1 MTSLIWH
8 NYKYFPYEKD
18 LALREISALLGAGAV
33 ELSNL
38 GATAQSC
45 ATPSNASRLVYFSSF
60 EDSQTG
66 EHRATRQA
74 LLERVNGNGLNRQAT
89 RYSAHGLHE
98 YKGKFNPQIAK
109 ALLNIFGVKEGQCVL
124 DPFCGS
130 GTSLVEASHLG
141 VTGVGTDIN
150 PLAVYL
156 ANAKVLALSVPAKG
170 LERTS
175 KHALAA
181 VGKMRKRVVRQDAR
195 REYLESWFP
204 AENLTDIEALRLALQ
219 EQGSE
224 ESRILLAVASNL
236 LRDYSLQ
243 EPSDLRIRRRI
254 SPFPAKTCLAAYEEA
269 VASFVQK
276 LSVSQDVLG
285 LLRPDTKACLMDC
298 RQSLQ
303 GTKEIAPAGFD
314 AALTSPPYATALPYI
329 DTQRLSLVWL
339 GLLEPSEILAL
350 EARLVGSREIRGTGK
365 AALLSALEA
374 NNAQLPAGEAAL
386 CVKLQQT
393 LTDQDGFRRQ
403 AVPRLLYR
411 YFADMAD
418 SFTSVRKVMKPGA
431 KYGLIVG
438 GNHTVLGGQ
447 RFDINT
453 PNHLASLAVSRGW
466 KHLETVELQTY
477 KRYGLHSK
485 NASTT
490 EALVILKA

>member
-8 NYKYFPYEKD
+8 NYKYFPYEKE
-18 LALREISALLGAGAV
+18 LAAREVNTLLGAPSV
-33 ELSNL
+33 KLSNL
-38 GATAQSC
+38 GAIVGTCS
-45 ATPSNASRLVYFSSF
+45 TPSNASRLVYFSSF
-60 EDSQTG
+60 EDALSGQLQ
-66 EHRATRQA
+66 ATRQA
-74 LLERVNGNGLNRQAT
+74 LLERVNGNGPNRQST

-109 ALLNIFGVKEGQCVL
+109 VLLNIFGVQEGQWVL

-130 GTSLVEASHLG
+130 GTSLVEAAHLG
-141 VTGVGTDIN
+141 INGFGTDIN

-156 ANAKVLALSVPAKG
+156 ANAKVLALSVPARQ
-170 LERTS
+170 LEQAS
-175 KHALAA
+175 KQALAA
-181 VGKMRKRVVRQDAR
+181 IDKMRRRVVLKDAR

-204 AENLTDIEALRLALQ
+204 SENLDDIEALRLALQ
-219 EQGSE
+219 EQQSD
-224 ESRILLAVASNL
+224 ESRILLAIASNL

-254 SPFPAKTCLAAYEEA
+254 SPFPEKGYLVAYEEA
-269 VASFVQK
+269 VTAFVHKLAASQE
-276 LSVSQDVLG
+276 VLG
-285 LLRPDTKACLMDC
+285 LISSQTKACLMDC
-298 RQSLQ
+298 RTSMASS
-303 GTKEIAPAGFD
+303 KEIVSAGFD

-339 GLLEPSEILAL
+339 DLLKPSEILAL
-350 EARLVGSREIRGTGK
+350 EARLVGSREIRGSSK
-365 AALLSALEA
+365 AELLSALEA
-374 NNAQLPAGEAAL
+374 NNAELPANEAAL
-386 CVKLQQT
+386 CIKLQNT
-393 LTDQDGFRRQ
+393 LTEQDGFRRQ

-418 SFTSVRKVMKPGA
+418 SFASVRKVMKPGA
-431 KYGLIVG
+431 KYGLIIG

-453 PNHLASLAVSRGW
+453 PSHLASLAASRGW

-490 EALVILKA
+490 EALVILQA

>member
-1 MTSLIWH
+1 MASLIWH
-8 NYKYFPYEKD
+8 KYKYFPYEKD
-18 LALREISALLGAGAV
+18 LAVREISTLLGASSV
-33 ELSNL
+33 ELSNF
-38 GATAQSC
+38 GARVEGCS
-45 ATPSNASRLVYFSSF
+45 TPSNASRLVYFSAF
-60 EDSQTG
+60 ENASTG
-66 EHRATRQA
+66 EHQATRQT
-74 LLERVNGNGLNRQAT
+74 LLERVNGNGPNRQST

-109 ALLNIFGVKEGQCVL
+109 ALLNIFGVQEGQWAL

-130 GTSLVEASHLG
+130 GTSLVEAAHLG
-141 VTGVGTDIN
+141 VNGIGTDIN

-156 ANAKVLALSVPAKG
+156 ANAKILALAVPAMQ
-170 LERTS
+170 LEKAS
-175 KHALAA
+175 KQALAA
-181 VGKMRKRVVRQDAR
+181 LGKMRNRVVRQDAR
-195 REYLESWFP
+195 RDYLESWFP
-204 AENLTDIEALRLALQ
+204 SENLDDIEALLLSLQ
-219 EQGSE
+219 AQHND

-254 SPFPAKTCLAAYEEA
+254 SPFPEKAYLLAYEEA
-269 VASFVQK
+269 VAAFVQK
-276 LSVSQDVLG
+276 LAAAQNVLG
-285 LLRPDTKACLMDC
+285 LVKPGVEACLMDC
-298 RQSLQ
+298 RQSLDR
-303 GTKEIAPAGFD
+303 TKETVPGGFD

-350 EARLVGSREIRGTGK
+350 EARLVGSREIRGSSK
-365 AALLSALEA
+365 AELLSALEA
-374 NNAQLPAGEAAL
+374 NNANLPTDEALL
-386 CVKLQQT
+386 CTKLQRT
-393 LTDQDGFRRQ
+393 LKEQDGFRRQ

-418 SFTSVRKVMKPGA
+418 SFASVRKVMKPGA

-447 RFDINT
+447 RFNINT
-453 PNHLASLAVSRGW
+453 PSHLVSLAVSRGW

-490 EALVILKA
+490 EALVILQA

>member
-18 LALREISALLGAGAV
+18 LAAREIFALLGAGAV
-33 ELSNL
+33 ELTNI

-60 EDSQTG
+60 EDSRTG
-66 EHRATRQA
+66 EHLPTRQA
-74 LLERVNGNGLNRQAT
+74 LLERVSGNGRNRQST

-98 YKGKFNPQIAK
+98 YKGKFNPQVAK
-109 ALLNIFGVKEGQCVL
+109 ALLNIFGVKEGQWVL

-141 VTGVGTDIN
+141 VNGVGTDIN

-156 ANAKVLALSVPAKG
+156 ANAKVLALSVAAKDI
-170 LERTS
+170 ERAS
-175 KHALAA
+175 KQALASI
-181 VGKMRKRVVRQDAR
+181 GKMRKRAVRKDAR

-204 AENLTDIEALRLALQ
+204 AENLNDIEALRLALQ
-219 EQGSE
+219 EQDCEKSG
-224 ESRILLAVASNL
+224 ILLAVASNL

-243 EPSDLRIRRRI
+243 EPGDLRIRRRI
-254 SPFPAKTCLAAYEEA
+254 SPFPGQTYLAAYDEA

-276 LSVSQDVLG
+276 LSASQDVLG
-285 LLRPDTKACLMDC
+285 LVKPVTKACLMDS
-298 RQSLQ
+298 RQSLER
-303 GTKEIAPAGFD
+303 TKEIATAGFD

-365 AALLSALEA
+365 AELLSSLEA
-374 NNAQLPAGEAAL
+374 NKADLPAEEAAL
-386 CVKLQQT
+386 CVRLQQT
-393 LTDQDGFRRQ
+393 LTEQDGFRRQ

-411 YFADMAD
+411 YFADMAE
-418 SFTSVRKVMKPGA
+418 SFASVRRVMKAGA
-431 KYGLIVG
+431 RYGLIVG
-438 GNHTVLGGQ
+438 GNHTVLGGR

-466 KHLETVELQTY
+466 RHLETVELQTY

-490 EALVILKA
+490 EALVILQA

>member
-18 LALREISALLGAGAV
+18 LAVREISTLLGAGAV
-33 ELSNL
+33 ELSSS
-38 GATAQSC
+38 GAKAQSC
-45 ATPSNASRLVYFSSF
+45 STPANASRLVYFSSF
-60 EDSQTG
+60 EDCKTG
-66 EHRATRQA
+66 EHQATRQA
-74 LLERVNGNGLNRQAT
+74 LLERVNGNGPNRQST

-109 ALLNIFGVKEGQCVL
+109 ALLNIFGVKEGQWAL

-141 VTGVGTDIN
+141 VNGVGTDIN

-156 ANAKVLALSVPAKG
+156 ANAKVLALSVPAES
-170 LERTS
+170 LELAS
-175 KHALAA
+175 KQALAA
-181 VGKMRKRVVRQDAR
+181 VGKMRKRAVRQDAR

-219 EQGSE
+219 EQDND

-254 SPFPAKTCLAAYEEA
+254 SPFPAKTYLAAYEEA

-276 LSVSQDVLG
+276 LSASQDVLG
-285 LLRPDTKACLMDC
+285 LVRPATKACLMDC
-298 RQSLQ
+298 RQSLE
-303 GTKEIAPAGFD
+303 GAREIAPAGFD

-339 GLLEPSEILAL
+339 GLLEPSGILAL

-365 AALLSALEA
+365 ADLLSALEA
-374 NNAQLPAGEAAL
+374 NNADLPADEAAL

-393 LTDQDGFRRQ
+393 LTEQDGFRRQ

-418 SFTSVRKVMKPGA
+418 SFASVRKVMKPGA
-431 KYGLIVG
+431 KYGLIIG

-490 EALVILKA
+490 EALVILQA

>member
-1 MTSLIWH
+1 MTSLVWH

-18 LALREISALLGAGAV
+18 LAIREISTLLGASSV

-38 GATAQSC
+38 GARLGACS
-45 ATPSNASRLVYFSSF
+45 TPSNASRLVYFSAF
-60 EDSQTG
+60 ENPGSDKSQ
-66 EHRATRQA
+66 ATRQA
-74 LLERVNGNGLNRQAT
+74 LLERSSGNSQNRQST

-109 ALLNIFGVKEGQCVL
+109 VLLNIFGIQEGQWVL

-130 GTSLVEASHLG
+130 GTSLIEAAHLG
-141 VTGVGTDIN
+141 VNGIGTDIN

-156 ANAKVLALSVPAKG
+156 ANAKVLALSVPANQ
-170 LERTS
+170 LEQAS
-175 KHALAA
+175 KQALASIR
-181 VGKMRKRVVRQDAR
+181 KMRKRVVRQDAR
-195 REYLESWFP
+195 REYLTSWFP
-204 AENLTDIEALRLALQ
+204 SDNLDDIEALRLALQ
-219 EQGSE
+219 EQDSE

-243 EPSDLRIRRRI
+243 EPRDLRIRRRI
-254 SPFPAKTCLAAYEEA
+254 SPFPEKAYLLAYQEA
-269 VASFVQK
+269 VAAFVQK
-276 LSVSQDVLG
+276 LAASQDVIG
-285 LLRPDTKACLMDC
+285 LVNPTAKACLMDC
-298 RQSLQ
+298 RQSLE
-303 GTKEIAPAGFD
+303 GLNKVALGGFD

-339 GLLEPSEILAL
+339 GLLEPSEILSL
-350 EARLVGSREIRGTGK
+350 EARLVGSREIRGSSK
-365 AALLSALEA
+365 LELLSALEA
-374 NNAQLPAGEAAL
+374 NNAELPDDEAKL
-386 CVKLQQT
+386 CVKLQKV

-418 SFTSVRKVMKPGA
+418 SFASVRKVMKPAA

-453 PNHLASLAVSRGW
+453 PSHLASLAVSRGW

-477 KRYGLHSK
+477 KRYDLHSK

-490 EALVILKA
+490 EALVILQA

>member
-1 MTSLIWH
+1 MTSLNWH
-8 NYKYFPYEKD
+8 NYKYFPYEKN
-18 LALREISALLGAGAV
+18 LAVREINTLLGAGSV
-33 ELSNL
+33 ELSSL
-38 GATAQSC
+38 GATAKAC
-45 ATPSNASRLVYFSSF
+45 MTPSNASRLVYFSSF
-60 EDSQTG
+60 ENLHTG
-66 EHRATRQA
+66 EHQATRQA
-74 LLERVNGNGLNRQAT
+74 LLERVNGNGPNRQST

-98 YKGKFNPQIAK
+98 YKGRFNPQIAK
-109 ALLNIFGVKEGQCVL
+109 ALLNIFGVKEGQWVL

-141 VTGVGTDIN
+141 VNGIGTDIN

-156 ANAKVLALSVPAKG
+156 ANAKVLALSVPAKS
-170 LERTS
+170 LDHSS
-175 KHALAA
+175 KQALAA
-181 VGKMRKRVVRQDAR
+181 VGKMRKHVVRQDAR
-195 REYLESWFP
+195 RGYLESWFP
-204 AENLTDIEALRLALQ
+204 SENLNDIEALRLALQ
-219 EQGSE
+219 EQDSD
-224 ESRILLAVASNL
+224 ESQILLAVASNL

-243 EPSDLRIRRRI
+243 EPSDLRIRRRV
-254 SPFPAKTCLAAYEEA
+254 SPFPSKTYLAAYEEA

-276 LSVSQDVLG
+276 LAASQEVLG
-285 LLRPDTKACLMDC
+285 LIKPATRARLMDS
-298 RQSLQ
+298 RQSLA
-303 GTKEIAPAGFD
+303 GIKEFASAGFD

-365 AALLSALEA
+365 AELLAALEA
-374 NNAQLPAGEAAL
+374 NNAKLPTEEAAL
-386 CVKLQQT
+386 CIKLQQT
-393 LTDQDGFRRQ
+393 LTEQDGFRRQ

-411 YFADMAD
+411 YLADMAD
-418 SFTSVRKVMKPGA
+418 SFASVRKVMKPGA

-438 GNHTVLGGQ
+438 GNHTILGGQ

-453 PNHLASLAVSRGW
+453 PNHLASLAISRGW

-490 EALVILKA
+490 EALVILEA

>member
-18 LALREISALLGAGAV
+18 LAVREISTLLGAGAV
-33 ELSNL
+33 ELSSS
-38 GATAQSC
+38 GAKAHSC
-45 ATPSNASRLVYFSSF
+45 STPANASRLVYFSSF
-60 EDSQTG
+60 EDCKTG
-66 EHRATRQA
+66 EHQATRQA
-74 LLERVNGNGLNRQAT
+74 LLERVNGNGPNRQST

-109 ALLNIFGVKEGQCVL
+109 ALLNIFGVKEGQWAL

-141 VTGVGTDIN
+141 VNGVGTDIN

-156 ANAKVLALSVPAKG
+156 ANAKVLALSVPAES
-170 LERTS
+170 LELAS
-175 KHALAA
+175 KQALAA
-181 VGKMRKRVVRQDAR
+181 VGKMRKRAVRQDAR

-219 EQGSE
+219 EQDND

-254 SPFPAKTCLAAYEEA
+254 SPFPAKIYLAAYEEA

-276 LSVSQDVLG
+276 LSASQDVLG
-285 LLRPDTKACLMDC
+285 LVRPATKACLMDC
-298 RQSLQ
+298 RQSLE
-303 GTKEIAPAGFD
+303 GTREIAPAGFD

-339 GLLEPSEILAL
+339 GLLEPSGILAL

-365 AALLSALEA
+365 ADLLSALEA
-374 NNAQLPAGEAAL
+374 NNADLPADEAAL

-393 LTDQDGFRRQ
+393 LTEQDGFRRQ

-418 SFTSVRKVMKPGA
+418 SFASVRKVMKPGA
-431 KYGLIVG
+431 KYGLIIG

-490 EALVILKA
+490 EALVILQA

>member
-1 MTSLIWH
+1 MTSLTWH

-18 LALREISALLGAGAV
+18 LAVREISTLLGASSV
-33 ELSNL
+33 NLSNL
-38 GATAQSC
+38 GAMVEACS
-45 ATPSNASRLVYFSSF
+45 TPSNASRLVYFSSF
-60 EDSQTG
+60 EDSLTG
-66 EHRATRQA
+66 QHQATRQA
-74 LLERVNGNGLNRQAT
+74 LLERVNGNGPNRQST

-109 ALLNIFGVKEGQCVL
+109 ALLNIFDVQEGQWAL

-130 GTSLVEASHLG
+130 GTSLVEAAHLG
-141 VTGVGTDIN
+141 VNSIGTDIN

-156 ANAKVLALSVPAKG
+156 ANAKVLALSVPAKM
-170 LERTS
+170 LEQAS
-175 KHALAA
+175 KQALAA
-181 VGKMRKRVVRQDAR
+181 IGKIRKRAVRQDVR

-204 AENLTDIEALRLALQ
+204 AENLDDIEALRLVLQ
-219 EQGSE
+219 EQGSD

-243 EPSDLRIRRRI
+243 EPGDLRIRRRI
-254 SPFPAKTCLAAYEEA
+254 SPFPTKAYLVAYEEA
-269 VASFVQK
+269 VAAFVQK
-276 LSVSQDVLG
+276 LAASQDVLG
-285 LLRPDTKACLMDC
+285 LIRPQSRACLMDC
-298 RQSLQ
+298 RQSLAS
-303 GTKEIAPAGFD
+303 TKEIVPAGFD

-339 GLLEPSEILAL
+339 DLLKPSEILAL
-350 EARLVGSREIRGTGK
+350 EARLVGSREIRGSSK
-365 AALLSALEA
+365 AELLSALEA
-374 NNAQLPAGEAAL
+374 NNAELPVDEAEL
-386 CVKLQQT
+386 CVKLQKT
-393 LTDQDGFRRQ
+393 LTEQDGFRRQ

-418 SFTSVRKVMKPGA
+418 SFASVRKVMKPGA
-431 KYGLIVG
+431 RYGLIVG

-453 PNHLASLAVSRGW
+453 PRHLAHLAVSRGW
-466 KHLETVELQTY
+466 RHLETVELQTY

-490 EALVILKA
+490 EALVILQA

>member
-18 LALREISALLGAGAV
+18 LAVREISTLLGAGAV
-33 ELSNL
+33 ELSSS
-38 GATAQSC
+38 GAKAQSC
-45 ATPSNASRLVYFSSF
+45 STPANASRLVYFSSF
-60 EDSQTG
+60 EDCKTG
-66 EHRATRQA
+66 EHQATRQA
-74 LLERVNGNGLNRQAT
+74 LLERVNGNGPNRQST

-109 ALLNIFGVKEGQCVL
+109 ALLNIFGVKEGQWAL

-141 VTGVGTDIN
+141 VNGVGTDIN

-156 ANAKVLALSVPAKG
+156 ANAKVLALSVPAES
-170 LERTS
+170 LELAS
-175 KHALAA
+175 KQALAA
-181 VGKMRKRVVRQDAR
+181 VGKMRKRAVRQDAR

-219 EQGSE
+219 EQDND

-254 SPFPAKTCLAAYEEA
+254 SPFPAKTYLAAYEEA

-276 LSVSQDVLG
+276 LSASQDVLG
-285 LLRPDTKACLMDC
+285 LVRPATKACLMDC
-298 RQSLQ
+298 RQSLE
-303 GTKEIAPAGFD
+303 GTREIAPAGFD

-339 GLLEPSEILAL
+339 GLLEPSGILAL

-365 AALLSALEA
+365 ADLLSALEA
-374 NNAQLPAGEAAL
+374 NNADLPADEAAL

-393 LTDQDGFRRQ
+393 LTEQDGFRRQ

-418 SFTSVRKVMKPGA
+418 SFASVRKVMKPGA
-431 KYGLIVG
+431 KYGLIIGV
-438 GNHTVLGGQ
+438 NHTVLGGQ

-490 EALVILKA
+490 EALVILQA